1 MANSPDRKA
10 YLGLNYDIP
19 DVLGGD
25 MWIWYDISY
34 ESETWNSTWRIIQ
47 NDRSVGL
54 SPSRNTSNLYVGLDL
69 PQQLRLTLQVNNV
82 WDQENY
88 SYMSTGENFESEYFS
103 TVNPQG
109 TANGR
114 YRNVRSL
121 ERPRTVWLNLRK
133 DFEF

>member
-1 MANSPDRKA
+1 
-10 YLGLNYDIP
+10 
-19 DVLGGD
+19 
-25 MWIWYDISY
+25 
-34 ESETWNSTWRIIQ
+34 
-47 NDRSVGL
+47 
-54 SPSRNTSNLYVGLDL
+54 
-69 PQQLRLTLQVNNV
+69 
-82 WDQENY
+82 
-88 SYMSTGENFESEYFS
+88 MSTGENFESEYFS